1 MPISQEFLDL
11 LVATTHAPA
20 STTSITES
28 WQAVK
33 MQASSPDVTS
43 KLMDLALVSIDMMI
57 AQTDS
62 VTREH
67 IAHTMSDLHRR
78 KNAGYAGL
86 SSDPWANFREAT
98 AFGISAYMGVL
109 VRLSD
114 KYQRYTNVSTNPAL
128 EQVNELINETLIDIA
143 SYALIAICLYNEQRK
158 KEDACFTAS
167 FGA

>member
-1 MPISQEFLDL
+1 MPTSREFIDL
-11 LVATTHAPA
+11 LVDIVHAPA
-20 STTSITES
+20 STTTITES

-33 MQASSPDVTS
+33 MQASNPYVVS

-114 KYQRYTNVSTNPAL
+114 KYQRYTNLNTNPAL
-128 EQVNELINETLIDIA
+128 DMVQESINDTLIDIA

-158 KEDACFTAS
+158 QEDACFTAS